1 MSDGSVNEGILMTG
15 FPGFI
20 AGRLVERLLASG
32 ASGPWYFLVEARFAF
47 AARERCLELAARF
60 PDFAG
65 RWFVVTGD
73 IRRPDLGMTPAA
85 LERVR
90 ADVTRVW
97 HLAAVYDL
105 TVGEGLARAV
115 NVQGTVEVLDLC
127 ERLPRLAALLYIST
141 CYVAGDRIGHV
152 WEDELECGQGFANHY
167 ESTKFAAEVE
177 VRRRLDRIPT
187 VILRPAIV
195 LGDSRTGEVAKGDG
209 PYFVMQLLFRLP
221 RWLPMV
227 NLGPSDTPV
236 NLVPVDFVIAAM
248 AQIAADKRAI
258 GRTFA
263 LADPAPKTASW
274 ILDAMLDV
282 MRRAPAIGT
291 LPLSVALPA
300 LGRPV
305 VSRAAGVPT
314 QILHY
319 FNHDARFDVRNSAEL
334 LAGTD
339 VACPDL
345 GDYLPTLIDWAR
357 AHPQVI
363 GVAA

>member
-1 MSDGSVNEGILMTG
+1 MSGILMTG

-20 AGRLVERLLASG
+20 AGRLVERLLDG
-32 ASGPWYFLVEARFAF
+32 GDHGPFYFLVERRFAF
-47 AARERCLELAARF
+47 VAQARCRAIEASRPE
-60 PDFAG
+60 FAG
-65 RWFVVTGD
+65 HWFVVTGD
-73 IRRPDLGMTPAA
+73 IRRPDLGMTAAA

-90 ADVTRVW
+90 NHVRRVW

-127 ERLPRLAALLYIST
+127 ERLPHLEALLYIST
-141 CYVAGDRIGHV
+141 CYVASDRIGHV
-152 WEDELECGQGFANHY
+152 YEDELDCGQGFSNHY
-167 ESTKFAAEVE
+167 ESTKFAAEVA
-177 VRRRLDRIPT
+177 VRQRLDRIPT

-227 NLGPSDTPV
+227 NLGPSNTPV
-236 NLVPVDFVIAAM
+236 NLVPVDFVVDAM
-248 AQIAADKRAI
+248 AAISRDKRAL
-258 GRTFA
+258 GRTFQ

-274 ILDAMLDV
+274 ILDEMLEV

-291 LPLSVALPA
+291 LPLRLVLPA
-300 LGRPV
+300 LKQPA
-305 VSRAAGVPT
+305 VSHAAGVPT
-314 QILHY
+314 EILHY
-319 FNHDARFDVRNSAEL
+319 FNHNARFDVQNTAEL
-334 LAGTD
+334 LGGSA

-345 GDYLPTLIDWAR
+345 GDYLPVLIDWAR
-357 AHPQVI
+357 SHPHVI
-363 GVAA
+363 GAAA

>member
-1 MSDGSVNEGILMTG
+1 MNDGILMTG

-20 AGRLVERLLASG
+20 AGRLVERLLAAG
-32 ASGPWYFLVEARFAF
+32 CAGPWYFLVEPRFTF
-47 AARERCLELAARF
+47 AARKRCLRLAASW
-60 PDFAG
+60 PEFAD
-65 RWFVVTGD
+65 RWFIVTGD
-73 IRRPDLGMTPAA
+73 IRQPNLGMTAAA

-90 ADVTRVW
+90 ADVSRVW

-105 TVGEGLARAV
+105 AVGEGVARAV
-115 NVQGTVEVLDLC
+115 NIQGTVEVLDLC
-127 ERLPRLAALLYIST
+127 ERLPNLTSLLYIST
-141 CYVAGDRIGHV
+141 CYVAGDRAGHI
-152 WEDELECGQGFANHY
+152 WEDELDCGQGFANHY

-177 VRRRLDRIPT
+177 VRRRLSRIPT

-209 PYFVMQLLFRLP
+209 PYFIMQLLFRLP
-221 RWLPMV
+221 RWLPMI
-227 NLGPSDTPV
+227 NLGPSNTPV
-236 NLVPVDFVIAAM
+236 NLVPVDFIIAAM
-248 AQIAADKRAI
+248 AHIAADERAI
-258 GRTFA
+258 GRTFQ

-291 LPLSVALPA
+291 LPLSLALPA
-300 LGRPV
+300 LSQPAVGRV
-305 VSRAAGVPT
+305 AGVPQ

-319 FNHDARFDVRNSAEL
+319 FNHDARFDVRNTAEL
-334 LAGTD
+334 LSGSQ

-357 AHPQVI
+357 ANPHVI
-363 GVAA
+363 GAAA